1 VSGDVA
7 LKAVSWAELSR
18 EAHQRL
24 GDAREARW
32 LTEEASGRPA
42 PEWHEPATALGAAR
56 LWEMVER
63 RRAGEPLQYVIGHW
77 PFRDLDLLVDRRV
90 LIPRPETEI
99 TAEVALEEAVRAGAR
114 RGCPDPWGLPSTYAV
129 ADLGTGSGALAL
141 ALVTELPEAE
151 VWATDADADALHVA
165 GANLVGVG
173 QAATR
178 VRLAQGLWYEALP
191 QALRE
196 RLVVIVANPPYVAE
210 AEHAALPAEVR
221 DHEPR
226 SALVPGPRGTEALEH
241 LLDGAPRWLAPGGAL
256 VLEMAPHHAAALT
269 QRAQE
274 IGYRQVEV
282 RPDLTGR
289 DRVLV
294 ARWPEGE

>member
-1 VSGDVA
+1 MTSVP
-7 LKAVSWAELSR
+7 LKAVSWAELSL
-18 EAHQRL
+18 EAQRRL

-32 LTEEASGRPA
+32 LTEEASGRSA
-42 PEWHEPATALGAAR
+42 SEWHEPATALGAAR
-56 LWEMVER
+56 LSVMVER
-63 RRAGEPLQYVIGHW
+63 RLAGEPLQYVIGRW
-77 PFRDLDLLVDRRV
+77 PFRDLELLVDRRV

-114 RGCPDPWGLPSTYAV
+114 RGRPDPWGSPPGYAV
-129 ADLGTGSGALAL
+129 ADLGTGSGSLAL

-151 VWATDADADALHVA
+151 VWATDADAGALRVA

-191 QALRE
+191 QELRG
-196 RLVVIVANPPYVAE
+196 RLVVIVSNPPYVAE
-210 AEHAALPAEVR
+210 AEYATLPAEVR

-226 SALVPGPRGTEALEH
+226 AALVSGPRGTEALEE
-241 LLDGAPRWLAPGGAL
+241 LLDGAPDWLAPGGTV
-256 VLEMAPHHAAALT
+256 VLEMAPHQAAELT
-269 QRAQE
+269 ARART

-282 RPDLTGR
+282 RADLAGR

-294 ARWPEGE
+294 ARR